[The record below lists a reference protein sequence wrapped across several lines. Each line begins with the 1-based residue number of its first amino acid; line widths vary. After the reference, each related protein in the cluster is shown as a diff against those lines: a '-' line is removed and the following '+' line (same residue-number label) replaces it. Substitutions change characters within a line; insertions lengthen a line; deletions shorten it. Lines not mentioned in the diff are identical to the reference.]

1 MIVRLARW
9 LGVFLLCC
17 AAAPALANTALF
29 DQIEAKSGKP
39 LPMEQRFQI
48 AKAIKAY
55 SDLLRDRDELLVNEV
70 TRLTGLPPR
79 QILVLAQRGGAL
91 LPRIEALLK
100 RKLPEGDAQQLR
112 AAETARKTA
121 LQAAR
126 EKLIGRMAAQGGLSP
141 QAATELLPKFGL

>member
-1 MIVRLARW
+1 VSACFARW
-9 LGVFLLCC
+9 FGWLLLLGAV
-17 AAAPALANTALF
+17 APALANTALF
-29 DQIEAKSGKP
+29 DQIETKSGKP
-39 LPMEQRFQI
+39 LPLEQRYQI

-55 SDLLRDRDELLVNEV
+55 SDLVRDRDELLVNEV
-70 TRLTGLPPR
+70 TRLTGLPPQ

-112 AAETARKTA
+112 AADTARKTA

-126 EKLIGRMAAQGGLSP
+126 EKLISRMAAQGSLSP
-141 QAATELLPKFGL
+141 QAVADLLPKYGL